1 MTPRW
6 SVVWRDGP
14 GRSGRQ
20 EPRWWRLVCLV
31 CNAWHTEDV
40 DKLYGPAA
48 QSRAV
53 VAALWIHLR
62 THDGGSV
69 AAVIE

>member
-6 SVVWRDGP
+6 SVTWRDGP

-31 CNAWHTEDV
+31 CVWRTGDV
-40 DKLYGPAA
+40 DKLAGPAA
-48 QSRAV
+48 RSRAV
-53 VAALWIHLR
+53 TKSMERHLR
-62 THDGGSV
+62 GHDG
-69 AAVIE
+69 